1 MAHLASAFE
10 QLITMKINRQ
20 IITKKFKRL
29 TTRFKKPNFKQY
41 IKRAKQ
47 IDAQTIKTKSKHPFA
62 VPVITFSVLILL
74 IGLVYVI
81 ARQTNR
87 LPAQTDAKIVIIS
100 YDKHQRVVPVK
111 ETTVGNL
118 LNKLNIKLN
127 PGDVVEPAAE
137 TPINQDQFRINI
149 YRAVPVQIV
158 DGSSKISTFSAATT
172 PRAIAQQVG
181 QNVYPE
187 DNIIAVPVQDFVRSG
202 AISEQIIIKR
212 STPVNVD
219 LYGTPVV
226 LRTHAQTI
234 GELIKEKNIKLTKDD
249 KLSLPPAT
257 PITPNMQFGVLRTG
271 IKVTT
276 VTEEIPSPV
285 QTINDPKLAYGTSA
299 LRQAGSPGQ
308 QTVTYEITLNNN
320 REVSRKVIQAIVNKQ
335 AVATIR
341 VVGTSLSGIKGD
353 MALAGIAPGDY
364 AAADYII
371 SRESGWRPYA
381 ANPSGAYGL
390 CQALPGSKMSSA
402 GADWATNPVTQ
413 LKWCNGYAKSRYG
426 GWQNAYNHW
435 LATHNW

>member
-1 MAHLASAFE
+1 
-10 QLITMKINRQ
+10 MKINRQ
-20 IITKKFKRL
+20 VIEQKFKRL
-29 TTRFKKPNFKQY
+29 ISRFKKPDFKKL
-41 IKRAKQ
+41 IHRAKQ
-47 IDAQTIKTKSKHPFA
+47 VDAQTIKTKSKHPYAVPIITFA
-62 VPVITFSVLILL
+62 VLIVLI
-74 IGLVYVI
+74 GMVYVI
-81 ARQTNR
+81 ARQTNQ

-100 YDKHQRVVPVK
+100 YDKHERVVPVK

-187 DNIIAVPVQDFVRSG
+187 DKIIAEPVQDFVRSG

-219 LYGTPVV
+219 LYGTPVI
-226 LRTHAQTI
+226 LRTHAQTV

-249 KLSLPPAT
+249 KLSLPPNA
-257 PITPNMQFGVLRTG
+257 PISPNMQFAVLRTG

-276 VTEEIPSPV
+276 VVEDIPSPV

-299 LRQAGSPGQ
+299 LRQAGSSGQ

-364 AAADYII
+364 NAADFII

-381 ANPSGAYGL
+381 RNSTSGAYGL
-390 CQALPGSKMSSA
+390 CQAYPGTKMASFGS
-402 GADWATNPVTQ
+402 DWATNPVTQ
-413 LKWCNGYAKSRYG
+413 LKWCNDYAKRRYG
-426 GWQNAYNHW
+426 GWQAAYNHW
-435 LATHNW
+435 MATRNW